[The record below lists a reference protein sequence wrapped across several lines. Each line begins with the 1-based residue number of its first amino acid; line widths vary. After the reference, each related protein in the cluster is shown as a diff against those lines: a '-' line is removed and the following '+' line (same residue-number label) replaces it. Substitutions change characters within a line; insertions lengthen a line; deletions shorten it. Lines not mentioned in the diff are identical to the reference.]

1 MNKSIDRLI
10 SLNKKNAVIT
20 GGSGNLGRV
29 IADAYMEKGC
39 RICLIDKNEKELK
52 IVKRLLEKKYKKEV
66 LIYTVDIENKNELY
80 KFVNYAKKKIGK
92 INILVNNA
100 AFVGDSQLSGWV
112 ENFENQSIEVWERAL
127 RVNLGA
133 AFQLVQ
139 LLTNIFDKRNGTSI
153 INIGSIY
160 GLVGPD
166 WSLYEGTKMGNP
178 AAYSV
183 SKAGLLQLTRWLATT
198 LGPNIRVNSISPG
211 GLLRGQSKEFIIK
224 YVKKTP
230 MQRMGREEDI
240 KGAAIFL
247 GSNMSNWITGQNIV
261 IDGGYTIW

>member
-1 MNKSIDRLI
+1 MNKSIDSLI

-20 GGSGNLGRV
+20 GGSGYLCRA

-52 IVKRLLEKKYKKEV
+52 KVKKLLEKKYKKEV
-66 LIYTVDIENKNELY
+66 LIYFIDIENEKDLF
-80 KFVNYAKKKIGK
+80 KFVNYAREKIGK
-92 INILVNNA
+92 INILINNA
-100 AFVGDSQLSGWV
+100 AFVGDSKLPGWV
-112 ENFENQSIEVWERAL
+112 EHFQNQSLEVWERAL

-139 LLTNIFDKRNGTSI
+139 MLTNIFDKKNGASI

-198 LGPNIRVNSISPG
+198 LGPKIRVNSISPG
-211 GLLRGQSKEFIIK
+211 GLIRGQPKEFITK

-230 MQRMGREEDI
+230 MKRMGKEEDI
-240 KGAAIFL
+240 IGAAIFL
-247 GSNMSNWITGQNIV
+247 GSNLSNWITGQNIV

>member
-1 MNKSIDRLI
+1 MTKSIDSLI

-20 GGSGNLGRV
+20 GGSGYIGRE

-39 RICLIDKNEKELK
+39 RICLIDKNEQQLK
-52 IVKRLLEKKYKKEV
+52 MVKKSLEKKYKKEV
-66 LIYTVDIENKNELY
+66 LIFKVDIENEKELF
-80 KFVNYAKKKIGK
+80 KFSDYAKKKIGK
-92 INILVNNA
+92 INILINNA
-100 AFVGDSQLSGWV
+100 AFVGDTQLSGWV
-112 ENFENQSIEVWERAL
+112 ENFENQSIDVWERAL
-127 RVNLGA
+127 RVNLGS
-133 AFQLVQ
+133 AFKLVQ
-139 LLTNIFDKRNGTSI
+139 ILNNQFDKRNGASI

-198 LGPNIRVNSISPG
+198 LGPEIRVNSISPG
-211 GLLRGQSKEFIIK
+211 GLLRGQPKEFIAK

-230 MQRMGREEDI
+230 LQRMGKEEDI

-261 IDGGYTIW
+261 VDGGYTIW